1 MHCNVR
7 KSNDWIHVHV
17 HKFRSMPRH
26 ALCNAKLTSRE
37 VDPTTYLRACR
48 RCVSHVTAFAVI
60 VPHVS
65 LRFTCQWIFRH
76 SPLCVTAFAVI
87 APHPRKPVHVL
98 YTCQWCEFGIVYVW
112 CIFTRVWNV
121 FHRFHLVYNWC
132 RVHQYHSCCCTHVIH
147 TVFRC
152 HFGVISLVVGIY
164 YVWNGMCN
172 THVQSHVLY
181 PCTLRVS
188 YQPEVYFPCR

>member
-1 MHCNVR
+1 MLQEVLYN
-7 KSNDWIHVHV
+7 SI
-17 HKFRSMPRH
+17 SA
-26 ALCNAKLTSRE
+26 ALAPGDCF
-37 VDPTTYLRACR
+37 YL
-48 RCVSHVTAFAVI
+48 
-60 VPHVS
+60 
-65 LRFTCQWIFRH
+65 
-76 SPLCVTAFAVI
+76 
-87 APHPRKPVHVL
+87 PRKPVQVL

-132 RVHQYHSCCCTHVIH
+132 RVHQYHSCCCTHVVH
-147 TVFRC
+147 TVFWC

-172 THVQSHVLY
+172 TYVQSHVLY

-188 YQPEVYFPCR
+188 YQPEVYFPCHVNTCNARVTSYVQCPCILWVNQHQKVYFPCPFHTCNTRDMLHV